1 MSAEET
7 VERAVHDLPAV
18 GLDRMNQRA
27 ALMTRT
33 DRKYFIDADRCARLL
48 GDLTPDLAVLEID
61 GARLMRYRSTY
72 FDTED
77 LWTYRAH
84 LQGRRRR
91 YKVRLRTYVDTGAH
105 FLEVKHK
112 GHRAVTEKSRVQYVG
127 RLAAHHP
134 PVLGGPGHRYVSTV
148 VHDAYGLGLP
158 GHLRATVTTANRRA
172 TLLLPDASRM
182 TVDVDLRL
190 IDRRG
195 SAGTAVLR
203 PGFAMVETKSIGGM
217 SAADQAL
224 RALGVRPVKIS
235 KYCAAVGLHRPD
247 LPSNPWCRVLR
258 TYFELPCTDRCRASA
273 AVTGRVR
280 GSS

>member
-1 MSAEET
+1 MSAAEV
-7 VERAVHDLPAV
+7 VERAASSLPGV
-18 GLDRMNQRA
+18 GLDQINERA

-33 DRKYFIDADRCARLL
+33 DRKYFVDADRCARLL
-48 GDLTPDLAVLEID
+48 GGLRADLAVLEIG
-61 GARLMRYRSTY
+61 GARLMRYHSTY

-112 GHRAVTEKSRVQYVG
+112 GPRAVTEKTRVQYVG

-134 PVLGGPGHRYVSTV
+134 PVLGGPGHGYVSAV
-148 VHDAYGLGLP
+148 VGDAYGLGLP

-190 IDRRG
+190 IDHRG

-203 PGFAMVETKSIGGM
+203 PQFAMVETKSIAGM
-217 SAADQAL
+217 SAADHAL

-247 LPSNPWCRVLR
+247 LPSNPWSRVLR
-258 TYFELPCTDRCRASA
+258 TYFELPCTDRCRATMAGTS
-273 AVTGRVR
+273 R
-280 GSS
+280 GMEAS

>member
-1 MSAEET
+1 MSAAEV
-7 VERAVHDLPAV
+7 VERATRDLPGV

-33 DRKYFIDADRCARLL
+33 DRKYFIDTDRCARLL
-48 GDLTPDLAVLEID
+48 DHHAPDLTVLEID
-61 GARLMRYRSTY
+61 GARLMRYHSTY

-91 YKVRLRTYVDTGAH
+91 YNVRLRTYVDTGAH

-127 RLAAHHP
+127 RLAHHHP
-134 PVLGGPGHRYVSTV
+134 PVLGGPGHRYVSAV
-148 VHDAYGLGLP
+148 VRDAYGLGLP
-158 GHLRATVTTANRRA
+158 GHLRATITTANRRA
-172 TLLLPDASRM
+172 TLLLPDDSRM

-195 SAGTAVLR
+195 SAGTATLR
-203 PGFAMVETKSIGGM
+203 PGFAMVETKSVGGT
-217 SAADQAL
+217 SAADHAL

-247 LPSNPWCRVLR
+247 LPSNPWSRVLR

-273 AVTGRVR
+273 AV
-280 GSS
+280 